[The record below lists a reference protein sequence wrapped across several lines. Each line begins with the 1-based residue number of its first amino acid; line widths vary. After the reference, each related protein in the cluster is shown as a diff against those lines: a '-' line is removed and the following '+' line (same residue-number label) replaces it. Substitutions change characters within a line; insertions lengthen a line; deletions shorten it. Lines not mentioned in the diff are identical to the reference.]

1 MLNIALI
8 GRSGAIGSIIYDGLF
23 KRNDINNLFVPNK
36 NLLNFLKKES
46 FINIGDRQFDIII
59 LSVGTYGGL
68 KKYVEKNNNY
78 EKNFYINQKS
88 FVEKFLKKK
97 GLLINISSAVL
108 ENKDNLKRKSKYF
121 AYSSEKMSLE
131 NMLNEI
137 NDISCTNLR
146 PTNIISKYEDFN
158 RSEHVFSSIFKN
170 LLKNQDICKIWS
182 SDKDWREFTDEN
194 ILKNVLNEVIDDY
207 KLCKK
212 IKKRTIAFGRGKKIL
227 IKDLSFLLKKKLD
240 LTTTQLIFDQPFRE
254 GPLKDIIG
262 LKQVSNTFPNF
273 KNNQLSFEKIV
284 EDVVKNFLSKL
295 NEKNN
300 MEFNSYF
307 VKIFKESIETKKKA
321 LSLSSL
327 SASLKEAC
335 EVMIESIR
343 NKNKI
348 IFAGNGGSAAD
359 AQHLAAELVNRFEF
373 DRNPL
378 PSISLTTDT
387 SVITSISNDYGYKYI
402 FSKQLESI
410 GSKGDV
416 FVGITTSGN
425 SENIIEALKI
435 AHKYG
440 IKSIVLCGSNVEKIP
455 RETSHIISV
464 PSNKTARIQETHI
477 LLGHIICGHIENY
490 FFNNS

>member
-1 MLNIALI
+1 M
-8 GRSGAIGSIIYDGLF
+8 
-23 KRNDINNLFVPNK
+23 K
-36 NLLNFLKKES
+36 
-46 FINIGDRQFDIII
+46 
-59 LSVGTYGGL
+59 
-68 KKYVEKNNNY
+68 
-78 EKNFYINQKS
+78 
-88 FVEKFLKKK
+88 
-97 GLLINISSAVL
+97 
-108 ENKDNLKRKSKYF
+108 
-121 AYSSEKMSLE
+121 
-131 NMLNEI
+131 
-137 NDISCTNLR
+137 
-146 PTNIISKYEDFN
+146 
-158 RSEHVFSSIFKN
+158 
-170 LLKNQDICKIWS
+170 
-182 SDKDWREFTDEN
+182 
-194 ILKNVLNEVIDDY
+194 
-207 KLCKK
+207 
-212 IKKRTIAFGRGKKIL
+212 
-227 IKDLSFLLKKKLD
+227 
-240 LTTTQLIFDQPFRE
+240 
-254 GPLKDIIG
+254 
-262 LKQVSNTFPNF
+262 
-273 KNNQLSFEKIV
+273 
-284 EDVVKNFLSKL
+284 
-295 NEKNN
+295 KNN

-327 SASLKEAC
+327 SASLEEAC

-440 IKSIVLCGSNVEKIP
+440 IKSIVLCGSNVENIP